1 MGGSR
6 KHANSLELQKI
17 LNFLKIKLLQI
28 DYADFSN
35 GNLID
40 SAIHGD
46 KIRKYRSIQKIAV
59 M

>member
-1 MGGSR
+1 MR
-6 KHANSLELQKI
+6 TH
-17 LNFLKIKLLQI
+17 LNYKTYLTFLKIKLLQI

-40 SAIHGD
+40 SAIQGD